1 MPATIGAL
9 VPALVTGGKHFAKAR
24 VFRRF
29 VPVPEGK
36 TSLPTRRPTTS
47 PPSRIDINPPFS
59 VSSSDK
65 RFMRILALD
74 HGTVRIGVA
83 LSDELKMI
91 ASPLEFIPAEPFAD
105 VLTRLKTLVR
115 EKEVEL
121 VVIGMPRNM
130 DGSYGPAAEKVR
142 EFATALKDALAIPL
156 KMWDERLTSTQA
168 NRMMAESG
176 VKRDQRKGKVDGM
189 AAAIFLQSYLDAT
202 GGGAME

>member
-1 MPATIGAL
+1 
-9 VPALVTGGKHFAKAR
+9 
-24 VFRRF
+24 
-29 VPVPEGK
+29 
-36 TSLPTRRPTTS
+36 
-47 PPSRIDINPPFS
+47 
-59 VSSSDK
+59 
-65 RFMRILALD
+65 MRILALD

-105 VLTRLKTLVR
+105 VLTRLKGLIR

-121 VVIGMPRNM
+121 IVIGMPRNM

-156 KMWDERLTSTQA
+156 KMWDERLSSTQA
-168 NRMMAESG
+168 NRMMSEGG
-176 VKRDQRKGKVDGM
+176 VKRDKRKEKVDGM

-202 GGGAME
+202 GG